1 MFRAM
6 IIVAAVSA
14 GAWTAGSQ
22 ATSLRNSCCAPGADC
37 CFPGSDCCVPGAA
50 CCAEAAPVAV
60 KSCCSPTA
68 DCCLSGEACCTSFV
82 SATLDEKPAPAKEV
96 KLAGTLVC
104 GSCKL
109 NESKKCAN
117 VLQVKEK
124 DKTINYWL
132 IDKGAD
138 EPFHEKI
145 CGGEELKG
153 VTVTGVVS
161 EKDGKKWVKTSKV
174 DVK

>member
-22 ATSLRNSCCAPGADC
+22 ANSRQSCCAPGADCCLLADC
-37 CFPGSDCCVPGAA
+37 CFPGSDCCYSG
-50 CCAEAAPVAV
+50 
-60 KSCCSPTA
+60 S
-68 DCCLSGEACCTSFV
+68 DCCTDTCCTSFT
-82 SATLDEKPAPAKEV
+82 SATIADEKPAAKET
-96 KLAGTLVC
+96 KLTGTLVC
-104 GSCKL
+104 GACKL
-109 NESKKCAN
+109 NESKKCTN

-132 IDKGAD
+132 TDKGND
-138 EPFHEKI
+138 EPYHEKV
-145 CGGEELKG
+145 CGGGELKD
-153 VTVTGVVS
+153 VTVTGVVA
-161 EKDGKKWVKTSKV
+161 EKDGKKTVKASKV

>member
-6 IIVAAVSA
+6 MIVAAVSA

-22 ATSLRNSCCAPGADC
+22 ANNRHSCCAPAADCCLASTCCAPGADC
-37 CFPGSDCCVPGAA
+37 CYPGSDCC
-50 CCAEAAPVAV
+50 EAA
-60 KSCCSPTA
+60 SCCTQ
-68 DCCLSGEACCTSFV
+68 LTSTV
-82 SATLDEKPAPAKEV
+82 ADEKKPEVKEV
-96 KLAGTLVC
+96 KLTGTLVC
-104 GSCKL
+104 GACKL

-132 IDKGAD
+132 TDKGND
-138 EPFHEKI
+138 ETYHEKI
-145 CGGEELKG
+145 CGGGELKD

-161 EKDGKKWVKTSKV
+161 EKDGKKSVKTSKV
-174 DVK
+174 EVK

>member
-22 ATSLRNSCCAPGADC
+22 ANSRQSCCAPGTDCCLLADC
-37 CFPGSDCCVPGAA
+37 CFPGSDCCYPGSD
-50 CCAEAAPVAV
+50 CCADA
-60 KSCCSPTA
+60 T
-68 DCCLSGEACCTSFV
+68 CCTSFT
-82 SATLDEKPAPAKEV
+82 SATIADEKPAAKET
-96 KLAGTLVC
+96 KLTGTLVC
-104 GSCKL
+104 GACKL
-109 NESKKCAN
+109 NESKKCTN

-132 IDKGAD
+132 TDKGND
-138 EPFHEKI
+138 EPYHEKV
-145 CGGEELKG
+145 CGGGELKD
-153 VTVTGVVS
+153 VTVTGVVA
-161 EKDGKKWVKTSKV
+161 EKDGKKTVKASKV